1 MNTTVVAPSWFEPI
15 GNDRGELGDD
25 PHGFSRLWQALMGAR
40 LAVGLL
46 LMLLQGVLYTVGIAH
61 SKALVAIGVVYFA
74 ATLFTRTR
82 AKPHPLGA
90 SFSGAWGA
98 WIGVDVLAF
107 ALLHVMHG
115 SSINYT
121 PLFALPIL
129 LVSILG
135 SLRLALATAAGVT
148 LLLLGESVGT
158 YLRGPGDAAPYFVQ
172 NALSGTGYFVIAF
185 LANQL
190 ATRLASEAQRARQ
203 SQLAANIQR
212 QVNELV
218 IESLAD
224 GILIVDNGGVVRAA
238 NPAARDLLGMQ
249 SHRAAVAFD
258 LKAFPRW
265 APLWDFTRLSLGT
278 GIAQEQTLRVDQE
291 SEGPRSIFVR
301 TRLAAPIGAAGQS
314 LCVLFLQDQRELEAR
329 MRTEKLASM
338 GRLSTAV
345 AHEIR
350 NPLAAIVQANALLD
364 EDINDPKLKRLIAMV
379 ANNAKRLERTV
390 DDILKVSR
398 IQATAVGE
406 DTPRINISEHAR
418 LICAEWTQQSPSVD
432 NRLFFTAEVEEMWS
446 HFDPEHLRRVLVNLL
461 DNASRYASN
470 NAQSMQV
477 LCETDG
483 ASKLKLSVWSDSAL
497 LDQSVERHL
506 FEPFFSSESRST
518 GMGLFICRELCV
530 RHGASLSYQRA
541 SRTIGTTLTA
551 GNNFAITFSLIEP
564 ATSEVPH

>member
-1 MNTTVVAPSWFEPI
+1 MNTTVIAPSWFEPI

-25 PHGFSRLWQALMGAR
+25 PHEFSRLWQALMGAR

-46 LMLLQGVLYTVGIAH
+46 IMLLQVALYVAGTTH
-61 SKALVAIGVVYFA
+61 SKTLVAVGVAYFA
-74 ATLFTRTR
+74 ATLLTRTR

-98 WIGVDVLAF
+98 WVGVDVLAF

-129 LVSILG
+129 LASILG

-148 LLLLGESVGT
+148 LLLLSESVGT
-158 YLRGPGDAAPYFVQ
+158 FLRGPGDAAPYFVQ

-238 NPAARDLLGMQ
+238 NPAARDMLGMQ

-278 GIAQEQTLRVDQE
+278 GLAQEQTLRVDQE

-301 TRLAAPIGAAGQS
+301 TRLAAPIGSAGQS

-364 EDINDPKLKRLIAMV
+364 EDINDPKFKQLIAMIG
-379 ANNAKRLERTV
+379 NNAKRLERTV

-398 IQATAVGE
+398 IQTKAIGE
-406 DTPRINISEHAR
+406 DAPSINISEHAR
-418 LICAEWTQQSPSVD
+418 FICAEWTEQILSAKDRV
-432 NRLFFTAEVEEMWS
+432 FFSTSSQALLS
-446 HFDPEHLRRVLVNLL
+446 HFDGEHLRRVLVNLL
-461 DNASRYASN
+461 DNANRYASN
-470 NAQSMQV
+470 NAQSIQI
-477 LCETDG
+477 LCETDNE
-483 ASKLKLSVWSDSAL
+483 SKPKLSVWSDGAP

-506 FEPFFSSESRST
+506 FEPFFSSESRSS
-518 GMGLFICRELCV
+518 GMGLFICRELCA
-530 RHGASLSYQRA
+530 RHGASLSYQRK
-541 SRTIGTTLTA
+541 SRTMGPTVVA
-551 GNNFAITFSLIEP
+551 GNNFAITFGLIEP
-564 ATSEVPH
+564 AASEVPQ